1 MGFFDDVS
9 RRVKHKAVEWD
20 VQGKAEKVAA
30 ELDKVA
36 HDAKDKAAEL
46 ADDNRGKIREN
57 LDKAGAKIDER
68 TEGKYADKVAKA
80 KDTVAGGV
88 DKLAEQRPGGPTPP
102 GATPPGSPA
111 GGGYASG
118 AAAGGATAGTY
129 TPEPYRP
136 EPIDLPEPI
145 DEPHTGTGW
154 PQDQPLAALRVD
166 APTRRAGA
174 GTSGRNSARYDPV
187 PFADPAWS
195 SMWDDLGS
203 MPTCPPSVC
212 CRPRTRRTSST

>member
-1 MGFFDDVS
+1 MTFMDKLKS
-9 RRVKHKAVEWD
+9 KAEELD
-20 VQGKAEKVAA
+20 LQGKADRLVDAAIRAAQQSREKIG
-30 ELDKVA
+30 
-36 HDAKDKAAEL
+36 EL
-46 ADDNRGKIREN
+46 ADENCDNVERV
-57 LDKAGAKIDER
+57 LDKAGAAIDER

-80 KDTVAGGV
+80 KDTVAGSV

-145 DEPHTGTGW
+145 DEPHAGTGW
-154 PQDQPLAALRVD
+154 PQDQP
-166 APTRRAGA
+166 P
-174 GTSGRNSARYDPV
+174 
-187 PFADPAWS
+187 
-195 SMWDDLGS
+195 
-203 MPTCPPSVC
+203 
-212 CRPRTRRTSST
+212 RP